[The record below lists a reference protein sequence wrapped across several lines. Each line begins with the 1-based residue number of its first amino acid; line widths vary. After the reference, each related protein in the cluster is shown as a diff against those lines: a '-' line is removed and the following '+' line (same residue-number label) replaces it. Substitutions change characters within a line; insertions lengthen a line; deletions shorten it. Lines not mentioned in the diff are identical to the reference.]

1 MREYFV
7 PKNIDRTRSKIPK
20 KVGKMREYFV
30 PKIFYEVINGKK
42 CVSILYQKI
51 LCRNRCMKC
60 VRIFCQYKS
69 RPKAVVK
76 NACAFWTRIYRPK
89 NAVQNAWVFFT
100 NNKTNYVN
108 VSYRQLKVLTLLYQ
122 NYYRPKTGVQNAG
135 VRSTG
140 KWRTEIRLKKREYFL
155 PLWSDDI
162 FWY

>member
-30 PKIFYEVINGKK
+30 PKNILRGN
-42 CVSILYQKI
+42 LYQKI
-51 LCRNRCMKC
+51 LGRNRCMKC

-100 NNKTNYVN
+100 NNKTNSVN
-108 VSYRQLKVLTLLYQ
+108 VSYRRLKVLTLLYQ

-140 KWRTEIRLKKREYFL
+140 KWRTEIRSKKREYFI
-155 PLWSDDI
+155 PLFSDDI